1 MPVSNSRLSYS
12 DCFTLFE
19 KALDDSKGA
28 RYQVN
33 GGLSRGDAWQF
44 RLRMHNA
51 RQIDRKDNKELYEVG
66 TKLHGRSV
74 YDPLLI
80 QIKPDIEGLWW
91 IYVVHTEI
99 DGNDIELLSEVGEAT
114 LLEYK
119 ETREIQSRE
128 PVLQITDQSI
138 RRRV

>member
-12 DCFTLFE
+12 DCFTLFD
-19 KALDDSKGA
+19 KALEDSKGA

-33 GGLSRGDAWQF
+33 KGLTRGDAWQF

-51 RQIDRKDNKELYEVG
+51 RQIDRRDNKDLFPDPGEP
-66 TKLHGRSV
+66 LHGRSI

-80 QIKPDIEGLWW
+80 QIKQDVEEKWW

-99 DGNDIELLSEVGEAT
+99 EAGDIEALSE
-114 LLEYK
+114 LEG
-119 ETREIQSRE
+119 
-128 PVLQITDQSI
+128 
-138 RRRV
+138 

>member
-19 KALDDSKGA
+19 KALEDAKGA
-28 RYQVN
+28 RYQVS
-33 GGLSRGDAWQF
+33 GGESRSDAWYF

-51 RQIDRKDNKELYEVG
+51 RQIDRKDNKELFELGDPLY
-66 TKLHGRSV
+66 GRSI

-80 QIKPDIEGLWW
+80 QIKQDVEEKWW

-99 DGNDIELLSEVGEAT
+99 DGDQIESLSELEAQQVQT
-114 LLEYK
+114 
-119 ETREIQSRE
+119 
-128 PVLQITDQSI
+128 
-138 RRRV
+138 

>member
-1 MPVSNSRLSYS
+1 MPVSNSRLSYT
-12 DCFTLFE
+12 DCFTLFDR
-19 KALDDSKGA
+19 ALDDKKGV

-33 GGLSRGDAWQF
+33 KGASRGDAWQF

-66 TKLHGRSV
+66 APLYGRSI

-80 QIKPDIEGLWW
+80 QIKQDVEQKWW

-99 DGNDIELLSEVGEAT
+99 DGDEIEALSE
-114 LLEYK
+114 LEG
-119 ETREIQSRE
+119 
-128 PVLQITDQSI
+128 
-138 RRRV
+138 

>member
-12 DCFTLFE
+12 DCFTLFD

-33 GGLSRGDAWQF
+33 GGLTRGDAWQF

-51 RQIDRKDNKELYEVG
+51 RQIDRKDNRELFELGDPLY
-66 TKLHGRSV
+66 GRSI

-80 QIKPDIEGLWW
+80 QIKQDVEEKWW
-91 IYVVHTEI
+91 IYVIHTEI
-99 DGNDIELLSEVGEAT
+99 DEGQIESLSELEAQAEAQT
-114 LLEYK
+114 
-119 ETREIQSRE
+119 
-128 PVLQITDQSI
+128 
-138 RRRV
+138 